1 MSELEALQKQARQR
15 DLATIHIAAKQL
27 GMDRETYEAMLQTAS
42 GRNVNSSS
50 ALSDAALKKV
60 IKHLKASGW
69 KPQKSRPQRDPQAR
83 KILALWID
91 MSKTGIVRDASDK
104 ALNAF
109 VKRTAGKDRL
119 EWLNTDEANSVI
131 EALKAM
137 RDRD

>member
-1 MSELEALQKQARQR
+1 MSDLAALQKQARQR

-27 GMDRETYEAMLQTAS
+27 GMDRETYEAMLKTAS
-42 GRNVNSSS
+42 GRNVSSSS

-69 KPQKSRPQRDPQAR
+69 QPKKSRPQRDPQAR
-83 KILALWID
+83 KILAMWID
-91 MSKTGIVRDASDK
+91 MAKAGIVRDSSDK

-109 VKRTAGKDRL
+109 VKRTTGKQRL
-119 EWLNTDEANSVI
+119 EWLNTQEANQVI

-137 RDRD
+137 QERG